1 MGTRRHRERLDDT
14 QTTTTPKTPIR
25 LRLDTPRQ
33 SSRLTLLDAVH
44 DPQIFLPSFS
54 DPDDWEAWWAFVAA
68 IFAYDMTPE
77 QLALFEKCTGR
88 KVPPAQQVKEA
99 WLVVGR
105 RGGKSRI
112 LALIAVWLASF
123 FNYKPFIARGQR
135 AVVQVMAADRE
146 QTREIMD
153 YIKGFLAES
162 RMLSRLVESSTM
174 KWVRLKNAV
183 SIEVTTASYKTSRGR
198 TVVAVL
204 ADELA
209 FWSSEDSSSNP
220 DTEVIA
226 SARPS
231 MLTIP
236 NSMLLCASSPHA
248 RRGAL
253 WQAYKKHFGRE
264 SDRILVWQADTLTM
278 RPTAPDYV
286 RAEID
291 QAYQDDPAQAS
302 ANFGALFRTDVE
314 QFLSIEA
321 VDAVTADDER
331 ERPYMSQFKYFA
343 FADPSGGAS
352 DSFTL
357 AIGHRENGIAI
368 LDLVRE
374 ARPPFSPEEI
384 VAQYA
389 TLLKSYRISTVK
401 GDRYAGE
408 WVREAFLKQ
417 RITFEHSEKPKTA
430 LYAELLPLINSKKC
444 ELIDHPRLH
453 SQLLALER
461 RTTRSGREQIDHPI
475 NGKDDVANA
484 AAGCLV
490 SMGTRRYR
498 YVADLSWVGGPEH
511 SERSN
516 AAERLSTMINMRT
529 LP

>member
-1 MGTRRHRERLDDT
+1 MSTRRHRERLDDT
-14 QTTTTPKTPIR
+14 QTTA
-25 LRLDTPRQ
+25 TPRKPVKVPAPTPQ
-33 SSRLTLLDAVH
+33 RLTLLDAVR
-44 DPQIFLPSFS
+44 DPQIFLPSFA
-54 DPDDWEAWWAFVAA
+54 DPDDWEVWWAFIAA
-68 IFAYDMTPE
+68 CFAYDMTPE

-88 KVPPAQQVKEA
+88 KVPPKQQVKEA

-105 RGGKSRI
+105 RGGKSRV
-112 LALIAVWLASF
+112 LALIAVWLACF
-123 FNYKPFIARGQR
+123 FNYKPYIARGQR

-162 RMLSRLVESSTM
+162 RMLSRLVESSTA
-174 KWVRLKNAV
+174 KWVRLKNAI

-209 FWSSEDSSSNP
+209 FWSSEDSSNP

-226 SARPS
+226 AARPS

-253 WQAYKKHFGRE
+253 WQAHKKHYGQE

-278 RPTAPDYV
+278 RPNAPDYI

-302 ANFGALFRTDVE
+302 ANFGAMFRTDVE
-314 QFLSIEA
+314 QLLSIEA
-321 VDAVTADDER
+321 LDAVTGDER
-331 ERPYMSQFKYFA
+331 ERPYMPQFNYSA
-343 FADPSGGAS
+343 FCDPSGGGS

-357 AIGHRENGIAI
+357 AIGHHENGVAI

-374 ARPPFSPEEI
+374 KRPPFSPEAVVIE
-384 VAQYA
+384 YA
-389 TLLKSYRISTVK
+389 TELKNRGISSVK
-401 GDRYAGE
+401 ADRYALE
-408 WVREAFLKQ
+408 WVREAFKKQ
-417 RITFEHSEKPKTA
+417 GITLEHSEKSKSEI
-430 LYAELLPLINSKKC
+430 YRELLPLINSKKC
-444 ELIDHPRLH
+444 ELLDHQRLH
-453 SQLLALER
+453 QQLLALER
-461 RTTRSGREQIDHPI
+461 RTSRSGREQIDHPV

-490 SMGTRRYR
+490 CMGTRRYR
-498 YVADLSWVGGPEH
+498 YVADLSWVGGP
-511 SERSN
+511 SERSH
-516 AAERLSTMINMRT
+516 AAEQLSGFLATRG
-529 LP
+529 L